1 LAYCQRWA
9 FDKSIVGLASCRRD
23 FKLQGTGMIMG
34 SRMIEMTSKI
44 ERWATRFAFCPLAV
58 LLVLVMSQ
66 GGGCQFFTPIS
77 GSAASPSMVLN
88 SRRFATPQDTADRL
102 VEAVNEGN
110 WRDEYECYTGSQQ
123 ARFTYFTMVSTRE
136 VSDSPDLSAKVANV
150 LQKFQFPSDLL
161 ERFDGQSLDLSGIS
175 DPQVVQL
182 RMQEQQERREARL
195 ELWECD
201 VQPLSI
207 DWAGLIGELQ
217 PLLIE
222 NYQRH
227 LNSGHKSQTGM
238 VHHFDYHLFERAS
251 DIKVNGTRA
260 DGTIVAIVRD
270 PAIYQQ
276 DNFPGPPKK
285 STLYETMQDIYLT
298 VTLAD
303 RRLRRSPD
311 RIEFVKEGDA
321 WKVTSVPFR

>member
-1 LAYCQRWA
+1 MIRV
-9 FDKSIVGLASCRRD
+9 SRRIETPSRVGLNAR
-23 FKLQGTGMIMG
+23 
-34 SRMIEMTSKI
+34 
-44 ERWATRFAFCPLAV
+44 RFAVCSFAA
-58 LLVLVMSQ
+58 LLVLVISPSS
-66 GGGCQFFTPIS
+66 GCRFFTPIS
-77 GSAASPSMVLN
+77 DSAVPPSTVLN
-88 SRRFATPQDTADRL
+88 TRRFATPQDTADRL

-123 ARFTYFTMVSTRE
+123 ARFSYFAMVCTRD
-136 VSDSPDLSAKVANV
+136 VSDSPDLSAKVAKV
-150 LQKFQFPSDLL
+150 LQKFQFPSELL
-161 ERFDGQSLDLSGIS
+161 ERFAGQSLDLSGIS

-182 RMQEQQERREARL
+182 RMQEQQKRREARL

-227 LNSGHKSQTGM
+227 LNSGHQSQTGM
-238 VHHFDYHLFERAS
+238 VHHFNYHLFERVS

-260 DGTIVAIVRD
+260 EGTIVAIVRN
-270 PAIYQQ
+270 PEISQW
-276 DNFPGPPKK
+276 DNFPDPPKEMTIPERLK
-285 STLYETMQDIYLT
+285 DIYLT

-321 WKVTSVPFR
+321 WKVTSVPVR